1 MMAFFHFGVLV
12 ILIIQSY
19 GTANCVSTL
28 ANRSEH
34 YCLVH
39 ICVRRKQTARK
50 IKRLKTRGLCR
61 KPRSTWII
69 SGKTDKWWKCMRL
82 RPYNA

>member
-1 MMAFFHFGVLV
+1 MAFFHFGVLV

-28 ANRSEH
+28 ADRSEH